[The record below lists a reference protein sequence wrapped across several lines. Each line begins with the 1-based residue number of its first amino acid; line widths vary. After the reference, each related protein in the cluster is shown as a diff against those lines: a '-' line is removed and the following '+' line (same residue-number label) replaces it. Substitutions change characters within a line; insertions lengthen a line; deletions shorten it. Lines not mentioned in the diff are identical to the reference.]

1 MPTLK
6 LLVIGAC
13 GLSTAIPL
21 SPVGPSN
28 QVGHARTVLNAA
40 ALPANARCLREA
52 DHDFDRLFADQLDG
66 SGNPGRRATEAD
78 CNYLCSD
85 ESSEKHTWCIG
96 FEFRDTE
103 KGMCELYDD
112 CSSQGSDSPA
122 SPTVMAQEAPA
133 KEAQAASA
141 KSPRCLRVS
150 DHDFG
155 RLFAEQ
161 LDGSGNLG
169 RKATE
174 ADCSYACSDP
184 SSGHQSWCIG
194 FEFRDTEKGMCE
206 LYDDCSSQ
214 GSDSSA
220 PSAEEHTTPFATEA
234 TQAAPGQQAVAEAA
248 SSKTSRCLRVA
259 DHDFHSSFADQ
270 LDANGKVG
278 RKGTEGDCSFLCSD
292 ESSEKHK
299 WCVGSE
305 FRDTE
310 KGMCELYDE
319 CTEAV
324 AKERL
329 NGPLG
334 GPASR

>member
-112 CSSQGSDSPA
+112 CSSQGSDS
-122 SPTVMAQEAPA
+122 
-133 KEAQAASA
+133 
-141 KSPRCLRVS
+141 
-150 DHDFG
+150 
-155 RLFAEQ
+155 
-161 LDGSGNLG
+161 
-169 RKATE
+169 
-174 ADCSYACSDP
+174 
-184 SSGHQSWCIG
+184 
-194 FEFRDTEKGMCE
+194 
-206 LYDDCSSQ
+206 
-214 GSDSSA
+214 SA

-259 DHDFHSSFADQ
+259 EHDFHSSFADQ

-334 GPASR
+334 GPDSR